1 MKKIAV
7 ITILICSSLCLIAND
22 TTTYKNNID
31 LSLSSIKFED
41 GFVQP
46 GPMMFLQLNYN
57 RNINDLIGIGGY
69 GGYGWYEE
77 WIVEKGDNFIH
88 YTATDWKY
96 SIHYGLNCKLHI
108 LPLILNTINQRFD
121 VYLSGDI
128 GLISMFTTPA
138 DNISPEKGTY
148 FDYSLMGGASIFL
161 SKKLGLFVEA
171 GYREFKYHQG
181 PNVRFGLTYR
191 F

>member
-22 TTTYKNNID
+22 TITYKNNID
-31 LSLSSIKFED
+31 LSLSSIQFED
-41 GFVQP
+41 GSVQP
-46 GPMMFLQLNYN
+46 GHIMLLQLNYI
-57 RNINDLIGIGGY
+57 RIFNDLIGIGGY